1 MSTVDAIDRRL
12 IEATQGGLPLVPHPW
27 EALAEELGLE
37 AGEVLQRM
45 RTLQSRGV
53 IRRIAAVPN
62 HYALGYRANAMTV
75 WDIPDEQVE
84 ALGRRL
90 AALDFVSHCY
100 QRPRRLPH
108 WRYNLFVMVH
118 GRDREQAER
127 QIGRL
132 RQEIGEV
139 ARAFEVL
146 YSSRIL
152 KKTGLRLSGTGS
164 S

>member
-1 MSTVDAIDRRL
+1 MKAIDDTDRRL
-12 IEATQGGLPLVPHPW
+12 IEATQSGLPLVSRPW

-45 RTLQSRGV
+45 RALQTRGV

-75 WDIPDEQVE
+75 WDIPDESVE
-84 ALGRRL
+84 ELGRKV

-100 QRPRRLPH
+100 QRPRRLPQ

-118 GRDREQAER
+118 GRDRQETEA
-127 QIGRL
+127 QIHRL
-132 RQEIGEV
+132 KQEIGEA
-139 ARAFEVL
+139 ARAFEIL

-152 KKTGLRLSGTGS
+152 KKTGLRLSGPGRS
-164 S
+164 